1 MRTPALVGSQ
11 LFGLAAHAGKPGENY
26 PEGHGILYSFTIP
39 ETAALSGGLPLDATF
54 SGH

>member
-1 MRTPALVGSQ
+1 MRTPVLVGSQ

-26 PEGHGILYSFTIP
+26 PDGHGMLYGFTIP
-39 ETAALSGGLPLDATF
+39 EAASLRGGLPLDASF